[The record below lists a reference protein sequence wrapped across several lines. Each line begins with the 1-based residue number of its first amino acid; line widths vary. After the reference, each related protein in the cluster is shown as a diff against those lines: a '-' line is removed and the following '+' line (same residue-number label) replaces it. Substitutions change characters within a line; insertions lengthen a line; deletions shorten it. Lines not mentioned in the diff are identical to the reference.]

1 MNARLL
7 AVAIVL
13 AGISSGLAAQADA
26 DKYGADPKKCQECL
40 SLYVEFY
47 KQNNYHDAMPWW
59 LTCIEICPKSSKNLY
74 IHGEKMFTDK
84 IKSETDPKKQSVL
97 LDSLLWVFDKRIEYF
112 GTDIKRPTGEII
124 GMKGIAIQ
132 QFRKEDYAKSYELL
146 KESIKLMGSKSTAA
160 VVLTCMQASRQLFL
174 DGAIS
179 EEDVLNDYETTMDI
193 VDANLKLTPD
203 DENFKQTKA
212 AIESFFTSSGAASCE
227 ALVKLYTGK
236 FEALKGDIEWLSK
249 VTRQLRKA
257 GCTDTDIFSQA
268 AEALF
273 ALQPSSD
280 AAHNLAYIF
289 LRREDFAKAA
299 EYLEQAISLGQD
311 SEELADMYYEL
322 ASINYSQFK
331 DYQKARTLL
340 GKAMDARPN
349 WGKPYLLLGQV
360 YIAARDQMFSD
371 PWDQKTVFWIAMDK
385 FIKAKSIDP
394 EITDEAN
401 DLITSYSKYF
411 PNNEEVFFHTLRDGD
426 SYVVKGWI
434 NETTRVR
441 SSKL

>member
-7 AVAIVL
+7 AFAIVM
-13 AGISSGLAAQADA
+13 AGISSGLAAQTEA
-26 DKYGADPKKCQECL
+26 DKYGTTPEKCREYL
-40 SLYVEFY
+40 SLYNEFY
-47 KQNNYHDAMPWW
+47 KQNNYTDAMPWW
-59 LTCIEICPKSSKNLY
+59 LKSIDICPKASKNLY
-74 IHGEKMFTDK
+74 IHGEKMFTEK

-97 LDSLLWVFDKRIEYF
+97 LDSLLWVLDKRIEYF
-112 GTDIKRPTGEII
+112 GDDIKRPTGEII

-146 KESIKLMGSKSTAA
+146 KESIKLMGSKSSAA
-160 VVLTCMQASRQLFL
+160 VLLTCMQASRQLFL
-174 DGAIS
+174 DGAIN
-179 EEDVLNDYETTMDI
+179 EETVLSDYETAMDI

-203 DENFKQTKA
+203 DENFKQTKT
-212 AIESFFTSSGAASCE
+212 AIESFFTSSGAANCE

-236 FEALKGDIEWLSK
+236 FEALKDDAEWLKK

-257 GCTDTDIFSQA
+257 GCTDTDIFTQA
-268 AEALF
+268 SEALF
-273 ALQPSSD
+273 TLEPSAD
-280 AAHNLAYIF
+280 AAHNIAYIF
-289 LRREDFAKAA
+289 MRREDFVKAA
-299 EYLEQAISLGQD
+299 EYLEQAVSLGKE

-322 ASINYSQFK
+322 ASINFSHFK
-331 DYQKARTLL
+331 NYQKAKTLL
-340 GKAMDARPN
+340 DKAMDARPN

-360 YIAARDQMFSD
+360 FIGARDQMFTED
-371 PWDQKTVFWIAMDK
+371 WDKKTVFWVAVDK

-401 DLITSYSKYF
+401 TYINDYSKYF
-411 PNNEEVFFHTLRDGD
+411 PNTEEVFFHTLRDGD
-426 SYVVKGWI
+426 TYLVKGWI